1 MTETS
6 SITSLYTKDILLG
19 LVQNVLLEEG
29 FLSSIQQI
37 RCGSTCVQYLVTS
50 VNRIHMLTIKPPLL
64 HTTFYFQP
72 DTASHYN
79 YQNR

>member
-37 RCGSTCVQYLVTS
+37 RCGSTCVQYLVS
-50 VNRIHMLTIKPPLL
+50 VNRIDMITIKPPLL
-64 HTTFYFQP
+64 HTTF
-72 DTASHYN
+72 
-79 YQNR
+79 